1 MAGDPRIEQ
10 YARVLVEQC
19 LDIQP
24 RQQVLLD
31 AGVLARPLVEEIVRL
46 IAGKGA
52 WLIQRLS
59 FTRNDAAADPLWAS
73 LAPDEVVGEL
83 APAERHLLETIDAFI
98 VVLAPENI
106 RDGSEL
112 SPERQALVSKA
123 HEPIIP
129 RVVSGELPWV
139 GCYYPTQASAQ
150 AAELTLTE
158 FEDFLYGAC
167 LIDWDA
173 ERERMQR
180 LADHFDAADEVRI
193 VGAETDLTLS
203 IAGRSGKV
211 DAGGAN
217 MPGGEFF
224 YSPVEDS
231 AEGEVAF
238 LDYPASRGGVD
249 VSGVRLRFEAG
260 RVVAATAETNEDFL
274 LAMLDTDEGARRLGE
289 LGIGCNPGIQRYMR
303 NTLFD
308 EKIDGTVHLA
318 LGRGFPFIGGTNE
331 SALHWDIVKDLRRGG
346 ELHLDGEVVQRDGRW
361 LI

>member
-1 MAGDPRIEQ
+1 MPADPRIEQ

-31 AGVLARPLVEEIVRL
+31 AGVLARPLVEEIIRL
-46 IAGKGA
+46 VALKGA
-52 WLIQRLS
+52 WVIQRLS
-59 FTRNDAAADPLWAS
+59 FSRNDAVPDPIWAS
-73 LAPDEVVGEL
+73 LAPEELVSEL
-83 APAERHLLETIDAFI
+83 APADRHVLETVDAMI
-98 VVLAPENI
+98 AVLAPENT

-112 SPERQALVSKA
+112 SPERQMLVSKA
-123 HEPIIP
+123 HEPIFP
-129 RVVSGELPWV
+129 RMVSGDLAWV

-150 AAELTLTE
+150 AAEMTLSE

-167 LIDWDA
+167 LVDWDA

-180 LADHFDAADEVRI
+180 LADRFDAAAEVRI
-193 VGAETDLTLS
+193 LGPETDLTLS
-203 IAGRSGKV
+203 LVGRHAKV

-224 YSPVEDS
+224 FSPVEDS
-231 AEGEVAF
+231 AEGEIAF
-238 LDYPASRGGVD
+238 VEYPASRGGVD
-249 VSGVRLRFEAG
+249 VKGVRLRFESG
-260 RVVAATAETNEDFL
+260 RVVEASAETNEEFL
-274 LAMLDTDEGARRLGE
+274 LTVLDTDEGVRRLGE
-289 LGIGCNPGIQRYMR
+289 LGIGCNPAIQRHMR

-318 LGRGFPFIGGTNE
+318 LGRGFPNLGGSNE
-331 SALHWDIVKDLRRGG
+331 SAIHWDIVKDLRHGG

>member
-1 MAGDPRIEQ
+1 VAADPRIEQ

-46 IAGKGA
+46 LARKGA
-52 WLIQRLS
+52 WVIQRLS
-59 FTRNDAAADPLWAS
+59 FTRNDAVADPIWAS
-73 LAPDEVVGEL
+73 TAPEELVGEL
-83 APAERHLLETIDAFI
+83 PPAERHLLETVDGLI

-112 SPERQALVSKA
+112 GPERQALVSKA

-129 RVVSGELPWV
+129 RVVSGDLSWV

-150 AAELTLTE
+150 AAELTLAE

-167 LIDWDA
+167 LVDWDA
-173 ERERMQR
+173 ERVRMQR
-180 LADHFDAADEVRI
+180 LADRFDAADEVRI
-193 VGAETDLTLS
+193 LGPETDLTLS
-203 IAGRSGKV
+203 IAGRQGKV

-231 AEGEVAF
+231 AEGEIAF
-238 LDYPASRGGVD
+238 VEYPASRGGVD
-249 VSGVRLRFEAG
+249 VNGVRLRFEAG
-260 RVVAATAETNEDFL
+260 RVVEASAETNEDFL

-289 LGIGCNPGIQRYMR
+289 LGIGCNPGIQRHMR

-308 EKIDGTVHLA
+308 EKIDGTIHLA
-318 LGRGFPFIGGTNE
+318 LGRGFPFVGGTNE

-361 LI
+361 LV